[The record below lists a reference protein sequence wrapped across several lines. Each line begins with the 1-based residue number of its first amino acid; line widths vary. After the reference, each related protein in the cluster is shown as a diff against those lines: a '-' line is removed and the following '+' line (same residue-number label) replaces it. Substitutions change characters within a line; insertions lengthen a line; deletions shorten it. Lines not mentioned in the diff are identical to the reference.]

1 MVRYIVVFFL
11 SPWWTKFLWKFD
23 SNLFL
28 TVMDVSVWLKLC
40 EGNIGL
46 FCASTLNSL
55 YFISWILKS
64 YDTTIIQYFKH
75 KLLQLKFIDLFMVI
89 NILLPRL
96 TETYWVYKQVNEIC
110 NYCSTHEPVYKNNLT
125 DTHIDTHIQHSVQ

>member
-1 MVRYIVVFFL
+1 M
-11 SPWWTKFLWKFD
+11 
-23 SNLFL
+23 
-28 TVMDVSVWLKLC
+28 
-40 EGNIGL
+40 
-46 FCASTLNSL
+46 A
-55 YFISWILKS
+55 
-64 YDTTIIQYFKH
+64 
-75 KLLQLKFIDLFMVI
+75 I